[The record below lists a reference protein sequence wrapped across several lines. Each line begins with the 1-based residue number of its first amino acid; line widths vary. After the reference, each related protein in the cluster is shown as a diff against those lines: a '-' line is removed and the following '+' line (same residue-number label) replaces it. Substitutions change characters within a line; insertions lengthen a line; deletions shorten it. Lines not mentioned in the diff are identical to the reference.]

1 MDMTGMNELSQGNSM
16 LSEMRNYNEGVKE
29 HNLGVKSE
37 FTQKINDANQGLKNI
52 GSENDY
58 SEKLTERIGGGV
70 LGSAVGDARAGFIAY
85 KSLSEGQAGFNEM
98 GVGTRIAKTI
108 GKTLADAPLGRAV
121 GATGRGLASAGRGVA
136 SVPGKVQQGLFG
148 LGDEPAKAIEPQE
161 DTLGPDYGGRDPSV
175 GALGGREVGVS
186 GAPQAPT
193 TSTSTLSRGGA
204 GVSGATEASTPTEAL
219 ADTIPKGTTGI
230 DPDTD
235 LKISGKLEQ
244 AGSMAESVGK
254 MGQGL
259 GVVTGGIDLVKDI
272 AGGHIAGD
280 NQNEKTGNELGIASG
295 LFDALGFV
303 LPGAGLIG
311 AALGVGSAVESE
323 MGKYDA
329 AKEQITK
336 TLPKEEAGQ
345 MTKQGPSAGATAESS
360 GQVSSIQ
367 STALSK
373 IGGGSGAF

>member
-1 MDMTGMNELSQGNSM
+1 MTGMNELSQGNSM

-37 FTQKINDANQGLKNI
+37 FTQKINDANQGLKDI

-58 SEKLTERIGGGV
+58 SEKLTEKIGGGV
-70 LGSAVGDARAGFIAY
+70 LGAAVGDARAGYTAY
-85 KSLSEGQAGFNEM
+85 KSLSEGQAGFNELGM
-98 GVGTRIAKTI
+98 GTRLAKTL

-136 SVPGKVQQGLFG
+136 SVPGRVQQGLFG
-148 LGDEPAKAIEPQE
+148 LGDEPSKAIEPQE
-161 DTLGPDYGGRDPSV
+161 ETLGPDIGGRDPSV
-175 GALGGREVGVS
+175 GALGGREIGVA
-186 GAPQAPT
+186 GAPEAPT
-193 TSTSTLSRGGA
+193 TSTSTLSRGGT
-204 GVSGATEASTPTEAL
+204 GVAGATEGAGAPATVKAPT
-219 ADTIPKGTTGI
+219 TTTGI

-235 LKISGKLEQ
+235 IKITGKLEQ

-280 NQNEKTGNELGIASG
+280 NQHEKTGNELGIASG

-311 AALGVGSAVESE
+311 AALGVGSAVENE

-329 AKEQITK
+329 AKQQITK

-360 GQVSSIQ
+360 GQVSSLQ
-367 STALSK
+367 TTAQSK
-373 IGGGSGAF
+373 IGGSGAF

>member
-37 FTQKINDANQGLKNI
+37 FTQKINDANQGLKDI

-58 SEKLTERIGGGV
+58 SEKLTEKIGGGV
-70 LGSAVGDARAGFIAY
+70 LGAAVGDARAGYAAY
-85 KSLSEGQAGFNEM
+85 KSLSEGQAGFNELGM
-98 GVGTRIAKTI
+98 GTRLAKPI

-136 SVPGKVQQGLFG
+136 SVPGRVQQGLFG

-161 DTLGPDYGGRDPSV
+161 ETLGPDYGGRDPSV

-186 GAPQAPT
+186 GAPEAPT
-193 TSTSTLSRGGA
+193 TSTSTLSRVGGPDA
-204 GVSGATEASTPTEAL
+204 PATVKAPT
-219 ADTIPKGTTGI
+219 TTTGI

-235 LKISGKLEQ
+235 IKITSKLEQ

-272 AGGHIAGD
+272 AGGHISGD
-280 NQNEKTGNELGIASG
+280 NQHEKTGNELGIASG
-295 LFDALGFV
+295 VFDALGFV

-329 AKEQITK
+329 AKQQITK

-360 GQVSSIQ
+360 GQVSSLQ
-367 STALSK
+367 STAQSK